1 MVTRLLFIA
10 VLLIIPRASLA
21 AQTTP
26 LSEEEIDQRLAFIEQ
41 RLNAGQPG
49 ARRWQYGWSGLFAA
63 NAAFQ
68 GFMAIKSNNGDNQVS
83 YTVDAVKSAGALA
96 LMLLRPLPAIDG
108 AEPLEAMPAA
118 NREQKYARL
127 QAAESL
133 LQTNAQRARERTSWS
148 RHLLSIG
155 VHLVGSSAIVALG
168 DVQDAVISNMTGIA
182 ISQAHIWSQPWRAID
197 DLKAYEQQ
205 FPATPTAAPHA
216 WELSSIPGGLGITIH
231 F

>member
-1 MVTRLLFIA
+1 MVTRLLIIA
-10 VLLIIPRASLA
+10 VLLFTPGASLA
-21 AQTTP
+21 GQTAS
-26 LSEEEIDQRLAFIEQ
+26 LSEEEIEQRLAFIEQ

-63 NAAFQ
+63 NAAYQ

-83 YTVDAVKSAGALA
+83 HAVDAVKSAGALA

-108 AEPLEAMPAA
+108 AAPLEAMPAETL
-118 NREQKYARL
+118 EQKNARL
-127 QAAESL
+127 QAAEAL
-133 LQTNAQRARERTSWS
+133 LQNNAQRARERTSWS
-148 RHLLSIG
+148 RHMLSIG
-155 VHLVGSSAIVALG
+155 VHLVGSSAILALG
-168 DVQDAVISNMTGIA
+168 DVQDAVKSNITGIA

-197 DLKAYEQQ
+197 DLTAYEQQ
-205 FPATPTAAPHA
+205 FPTTPTAASRT